1 MIHDMSSFIFPNFRI
16 ITTLAIASLM
26 VIGEN
31 IYCVKFA
38 RSLSKETPISV
49 SPLENIIPI
58 RGQVPRRWDKIG
70 QVSPLLGSILTLG
83 ARSRLNPT
91 EVLGRETQT
100 ELHPLSPTPTK
111 ALPAGSLVNATLNS
125 NVVAQL
131 IRGSSGG
138 PVNSVNCGFIAN
150 SPNYTINLTE
160 RVDYMRITVQ
170 AVGGQPT
177 LLVVGPQANDSFCVL
192 GDRGAGLQPEIS
204 GVWEPGTYNIFIGD
218 RTGTQHK
225 FTLNISRSK

>member
-31 IYCVKFA
+31 IYCVKLA
-38 RSLSKETPISV
+38 RSLSKETPISA
-49 SPLENIIPI
+49 SPFENIIPI
-58 RGQVPRRWDKIG
+58 RGQVPRRWD
-70 QVSPLLGSILTLG
+70 
-83 ARSRLNPT
+83 
-91 EVLGRETQT
+91 
-100 ELHPLSPTPTK
+100 
-111 ALPAGSLVNATLNS
+111 NS
-125 NVVAQL
+125 NIVAQL

-150 SPNYTINLTE
+150 SPNYTINLPE